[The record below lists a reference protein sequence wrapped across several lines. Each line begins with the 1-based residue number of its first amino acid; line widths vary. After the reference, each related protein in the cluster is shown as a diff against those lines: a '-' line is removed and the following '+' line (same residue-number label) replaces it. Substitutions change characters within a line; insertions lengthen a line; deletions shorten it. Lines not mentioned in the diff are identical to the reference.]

1 LVLTTQS
8 INSTLRNRWNFG
20 DADRLEDFRKLLP
33 GDVAVFA
40 VVVEGAEG
48 EQVGG
53 GGGGDVG
60 EEVGGF
66 AGGGEGDGTRARAS
80 PEAANFADFEVG
92 FLMGPGLIKG

>member
-33 GDVAVFA
+33 GDVAVFV

-48 EQVGG
+48 EQIGG
-53 GGGGDVG
+53 GGGYVG
-60 EEVGGF
+60 EQVGSF
-66 AGGGEGDGTRARAS
+66 VRGGEGNGTRARAS